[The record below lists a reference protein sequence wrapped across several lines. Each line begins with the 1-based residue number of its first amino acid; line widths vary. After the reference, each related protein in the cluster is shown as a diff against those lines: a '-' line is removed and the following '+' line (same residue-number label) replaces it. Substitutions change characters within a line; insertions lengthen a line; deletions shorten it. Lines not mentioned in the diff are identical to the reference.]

1 MRQRDDMTFP
11 MEEYERRLGELRRR
25 MRHQN
30 LDVVIIT
37 DPENLFYLTEYQT
50 TGYSYFQALI
60 VPLEGEPFMVT
71 RLLEE
76 TNVHA
81 RTWVEL
87 TRPYTDTGDAI
98 ETLWHA
104 LQEFGLHQNRT
115 IGYERN
121 SYYFPAYQQDR
132 MISSWYDADFVDCFG
147 IVEEGRIIK
156 SGVELEVMRKAAFA
170 GQKGMAA
177 GLAAIRAGVTENEI
191 AAEICAAMFRA
202 GGEYP
207 AVLPYV
213 TSGPRCMIGHATW
226 EGRTVEEGDTVFL
239 EVGGCFRRYHAAQ
252 MRTAYVGEPPHEVR
266 EAEVLVQQALDHMLS
281 RLRPGITV
289 SDADRVAREIL
300 GHGHSHVGGTLVT
313 RAGYSIG
320 IAFAPSWDEG
330 YIMSLKPGDHRP
342 LEQGMTFHIIPW
354 LFGYE
359 GDRVMGISETI
370 VITEH
375 GCEPLADLDR
385 GLVVKS

>member
-11 MEEYERRLGELRRR
+11 MEEYQRRLGELRRR
-25 MRHQN
+25 MARQN
-30 LDVVIIT
+30 LDVVVIT

-60 VPLEGEPFMVT
+60 VPLEDEPFMVT

-81 RTWVEL
+81 RTWVEV

-104 LQEFGLHQNRT
+104 LHEFGLHEGKT

-121 SYYFPAYQQDR
+121 SYFFPAYQQDR
-132 MISSWYDADFVDCFG
+132 MMASWYDASFVDCFG
-147 IVEEGRIIK
+147 IVEEGRILK
-156 SGVELEVMRKAAFA
+156 SELEIQVMRRAAEAKRA
-170 GQKGMAA
+170 GMLA
-177 GLAAIRAGVTENEI
+177 GLEAVQEGVTENEI

-213 TSGPRCMIGHATW
+213 VSGPRCMIGHATW
-226 EGRTVEEGDTVFL
+226 EGRAIERGDTVFL
-239 EVGGCFRRYHAAQ
+239 EVGGCYRRYHSAM
-252 MRTAYVGEPPHEVR
+252 MRTAYVGNAPQVVR
-266 EAEVLVQQALDHMLS
+266 DAEGIALEALHAMLDG
-281 RLRPGITV
+281 LRPGITV
-289 SDADRVAREIL
+289 SDADRLARDVISR
-300 GHGHSHVGGTLVT
+300 SHVGGNLVT
-313 RAGYSIG
+313 RAGYAIG

-342 LEQGMTFHIIPW
+342 LEQNMTFHIIPW

-359 GDRVMGISETI
+359 GERVMGISET
-370 VITEH
+370 VRITET
-375 GCEPLADLDR
+375 GCEPLVDVDR
-385 GLVVKS
+385 ALVIKS